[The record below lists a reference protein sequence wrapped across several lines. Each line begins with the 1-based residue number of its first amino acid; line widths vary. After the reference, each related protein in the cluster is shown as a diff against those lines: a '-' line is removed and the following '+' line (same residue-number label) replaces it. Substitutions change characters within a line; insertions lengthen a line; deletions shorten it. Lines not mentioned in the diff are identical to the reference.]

1 MQLALFQAEALDDAQ
16 APARSHQEQD
26 LPHPGGAGGPAE
38 AAAPESHSSLNQVV
52 VQLLEQGLPE
62 TSPFGRVRALR
73 SRLARQRSVR
83 GGPVP
88 RFTKDELHEDEEA

>member
-1 MQLALFQAEALDDAQ
+1 MPKPRRTETKNKTFRIPAPLEARLERRALEVH
-16 APARSHQEQD
+16 RSV
-26 LPHPGGAGGPAE
+26 
-38 AAAPESHSSLNQVV
+38 NQVV

-73 SRLARQRSVR
+73 KRLARGRTARS
-83 GGPVP
+83 GPVP